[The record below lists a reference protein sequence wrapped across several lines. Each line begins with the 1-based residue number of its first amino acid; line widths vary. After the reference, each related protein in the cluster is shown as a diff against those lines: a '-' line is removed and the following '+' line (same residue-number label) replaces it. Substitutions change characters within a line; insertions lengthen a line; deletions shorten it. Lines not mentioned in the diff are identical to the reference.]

1 MGATSPL
8 EITGSILVIEDDL
21 VTRHYLAR
29 TLESHGCQVI
39 EASNGE
45 TGLQYA
51 STNPPDA
58 LVLDLGL
65 PDIEGIEV
73 IRRLR
78 EWTNLPIIILS
89 LRGHDDDKVAA
100 LDAGADD
107 YLTKPFSVPE
117 LLARLRV
124 ALRRSSSENKM
135 KTSVFSFGSV
145 SVDLLKRKVWRH
157 TEEVR
162 LTPIEY
168 NLLAILVRHAG
179 QVVTHKQLLK
189 EVWGPQYEKETNYLR
204 LYLKQLRHKLEDDP
218 TQPRWLLTEM
228 GVGYRLTEE

>member
-1 MGATSPL
+1 MPSSAS
-8 EITGSILVIEDDL
+8 EITGSILVVEDDL

-29 TLESHGCQVI
+29 TLESHGCRVV
-39 EASNGE
+39 EAASGE
-45 TGLQYA
+45 SALQQA
-51 STNPPDA
+51 SSHPPDA
-58 LVLDLGL
+58 LILDLGL

-73 IRRLR
+73 VRRIR
-78 EWTNLPIIILS
+78 EWSAMPILILS

-124 ALRRSSSENKM
+124 ALRRVSTETKA
-135 KTSVFSFGSV
+135 KTSLNTFGTV
-145 SVDLLKRKVWRH
+145 RVDLLKRKVWRG
-157 TEEVR
+157 EDEVR

-168 NLLAILVRHAG
+168 NVLAMLVRHAG
-179 QVVTHKQLLK
+179 QVVTQKQLLK

-204 LYLKQLRHKLEDDP
+204 LYLKQLRDKLEEDP
-218 TQPRWLLTEM
+218 GQPRWLLTEP
-228 GVGYRLTEE
+228 GVGYRLADE